1 MKKIEQNQ
9 NDSKSH
15 ILMSV
20 NVNQLYKW
28 LDRKPYILWWKSN

>member
-15 ILMSV
+15 ILMLAS
-20 NVNQLYKW
+20 VNQLYKS
-28 LDRKPYILWWKSN
+28 LDKKPYILWWKSN